1 MDFYPVNLKLKAKKV
16 LIVGGGKVGL
26 RKFKRLLK
34 ARAEITVVSPKFNPG
49 FKSYH
54 DNSSGSSS
62 GQFQLLKRR
71 FREDDLI
78 GKVLVIAAT
87 DNQELNE
94 RIALLARG
102 RNILVNI
109 IDNPELSDFT
119 VPAAVNKGELLLT
132 VSTGSN
138 LPALSK
144 KIRKK
149 LQQEF
154 GPEYSFLLQVMKKKR
169 EEILSSISSI
179 QLRRKIFKSLASDK
193 FLIRIREIIA
203 QAELNY
209 AAEKEVDFESSEA
222 QTVMT
227 EIEKEIAALIE
238 QEKKIFTN

>member
-1 MDFYPVNLKLKAKKV
+1 MNFYPVNLKLKAKKV

-34 ARAEITVVSPKFNPG
+34 ARAEITVVSPKFNSG
-49 FKSYH
+49 FKSYP
-54 DNSSGSSS
+54 DSSSGSSS
-62 GQFQLLKRR
+62 DQFQLLKRR

-87 DNQELNE
+87 DNRELNE

-154 GPEYSFLLQVMKKKR
+154 GPEYSFLLQVMKEKR
-169 EEILSSISSI
+169 EEILNSISSI
-179 QLRRKIFKSLASDK
+179 QLRRKIFKSLAADK
-193 FLIRIREIIA
+193 FLSRIGEIIA
-203 QAELNY
+203 QSELNY
-209 AAEKEVDFESSEA
+209 SAEKEVDFESSEA
-222 QTVMT
+222 QMIMA

-238 QEKKIFTN
+238 QEKKTFTN